1 MRLSALI
8 LIFLTI
14 TAAADRDV
22 PTVAL
27 ERGHLL
33 MEIHADYNAAIAC
46 FTKVLSA
53 PDATSQQRA
62 EAGLAL
68 AECHY
73 AKGRFAAAIEAAR
86 RVSAKPA
93 GVEPFAAAATELA
106 LDASGSDQGDTALP
120 APTDT
125 ARMTDLILLLE
136 GALRNSEIEAAI
148 QLIDDMRITAVTM
161 ISECELAASGDGDGD
176 AKRRKDASATAR
188 AILDETAALAEAAGK
203 ADTGTLLPLTQGK
216 ALKKLRARNTG
227 PKRGN
232 FTARLFQTRD
242 LLCEALSAND
252 AGRITTIA
260 RELATTLAP
269 IANGAAETDVALFAS
284 SECAMLKRVE
294 TLGREGKTGEARS
307 AYRSAWRTMHRNFDT
322 GRVLQIPRGNRV
334 EPAAASGFIG
344 ALTHVEAAI
353 HYLAEDDPPKARVSI
368 TDGIRILTSIPG
380 NAATKERAQESVR
393 QLREALQHI
402 EKDDPDGAASLLNS
416 ELYSSP

>member
-8 LIFLTI
+8 LIFLTV
-14 TAAADRDV
+14 TVAANKDV

-33 MEIHADYNAAIAC
+33 MEIHTDYNAAIAC

-53 PDATSQQRA
+53 PEATSQQRG

-93 GVEPFAAAATELA
+93 GVEPFATAATELA

-136 GALRNSEIEAAI
+136 GALRNSEAEAAI

-161 ISECELAASGDGDGD
+161 MSECDLTASGNGD

-203 ADTGTLLPLTQGK
+203 ADTGTLIGLTQGK
-216 ALKKLRARNTG
+216 ALKKLRTRNNG

-307 AYRSAWRTMHRNFDT
+307 AYRTAWRTMHRNFDT

-344 ALTHVEAAI
+344 ALTHVETAI